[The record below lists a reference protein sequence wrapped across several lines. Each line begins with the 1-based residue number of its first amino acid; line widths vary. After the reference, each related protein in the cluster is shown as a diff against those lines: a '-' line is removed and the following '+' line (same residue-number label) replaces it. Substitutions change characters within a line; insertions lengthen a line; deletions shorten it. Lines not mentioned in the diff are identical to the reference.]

1 MFMAYSF
8 NPNPIL
14 GGSRIIILSV
24 ILTVA
29 AFFLQPY
36 IERIFIPLVGLL
48 WLIAILYVALI
59 YAAAKFEVI
68 TLSETSV
75 THTKGVLSRRNVVLP
90 YVKVTEATYSQTLM
104 QRIFGVGT
112 LHLDSAGGSMVAIN
126 VANIKK
132 RDIDM
137 IIADVNKK
145 SGKGQKQ

>member
-8 NPNPIL
+8 NPNPII

-24 ILTVA
+24 ILSIA
-29 AFFLQPY
+29 AFFLQSY
-36 IERIFIPLVGLL
+36 MERIFIPLVGLV
-48 WLIAILYVALI
+48 WLIAIIYVALV
-59 YAAAKFEVI
+59 YAVAKFEVI
-68 TLSETSV
+68 SLSETSV
-75 THTKGVLSRRNVVLP
+75 THTKGILSKRNVVLP
-90 YVKVTEATYSQTLM
+90 YVKVTEATYTQTIM